1 MNRSDRRAAARN
13 QRGVARKPA
22 GKRPV
27 DPLVGL
33 RILDNAR
40 PFDEGDNLEQHIKT
54 RAAFAR
60 LRDGSADNNDF
71 DRVALAINLA
81 KVRALE
87 IDDTLAGMLTDAQNA
102 MTALRKRK
110 VRWGKW
116 DMLDTEASL
125 VVEALDAAEVIV
137 DASSPLQMHLATLV
151 VRRSILANIAAK
163 KAQKETRC

>member
-13 QRGVARKPA
+13 QRLVARKPA

-116 DMLDTEASL
+116 DMLDAEVSL
-125 VVEALDAAEVIV
+125 VVEALDASEAIV
-137 DASSPLQMHLATLV
+137 DASSPLQMHLAALE

-163 KAQKETRC
+163 MAQKVTRC

>member
-13 QRGVARKPA
+13 QRLVARKPA

-81 KVRALE
+81 KVRSLE

-102 MTALRKRK
+102 MTALCKRK
-110 VRWGKW
+110 ARWGKW
-116 DMLDTEASL
+116 DMLEGEAIL
-125 VVEALDAAEVIV
+125 VVEALDASEAIV
-137 DASSPLQMHLATLV
+137 DASSPLQMHLAALE

-163 KAQKETRC
+163 KAQKETQC